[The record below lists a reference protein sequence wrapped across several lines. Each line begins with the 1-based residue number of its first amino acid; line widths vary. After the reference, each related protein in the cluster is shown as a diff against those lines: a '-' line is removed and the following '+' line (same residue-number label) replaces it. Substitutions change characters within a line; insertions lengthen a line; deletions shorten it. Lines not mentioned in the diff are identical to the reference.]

1 MVPWIAS
8 NVFYIVFSQI
18 LHIYPWRSNI
28 LLNESTRWHRS
39 NSILLVLSK
48 VTFTHYETWSIM
60 CRISC
65 HVYVYMTWDS
75 WEPDSNGSGSYR
87 IEYVHTSKCLIN
99 PTSWSPERWSLWL
112 SLYITNY
119 YDIDVWLSSYS
130 YMSMIYR
137 SEEYSDC
144 VFSEQCGILSIED
157 QHPVEMPECFSFL
170 LVDFQWTCFTVIL
183 PQILSRSH
191 RANDRMH

>member
-1 MVPWIAS
+1 MSTVTTSFSHYKYFPCVTVINGNREMVPGIAS
-8 NVFYIVFSQI
+8 NVFDIGCCKT
-18 LHIYPWRSNI
+18 LHLHPRRSKI
-28 LLNESTRWHRS
+28 LLNESTGWHHS

-48 VTFTHYETWSIM
+48 VTITHYETWSII

-75 WEPDSNGSGSYR
+75 WELDSNGSGSYR
-87 IEYVHTSKCLIN
+87 IEYVHISKCLLN

-112 SLYITNY
+112 SLYITND

-137 SEEYSDC
+137 SIWCGDW
-144 VFSEQCGILSIED
+144 VFSEQ
-157 QHPVEMPECFSFL
+157 
-170 LVDFQWTCFTVIL
+170 
-183 PQILSRSH
+183 
-191 RANDRMH
+191 